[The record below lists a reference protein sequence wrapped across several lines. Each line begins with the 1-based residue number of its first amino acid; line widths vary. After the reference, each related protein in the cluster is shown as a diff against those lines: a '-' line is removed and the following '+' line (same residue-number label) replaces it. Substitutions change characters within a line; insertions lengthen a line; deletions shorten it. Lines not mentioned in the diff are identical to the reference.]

1 MTEIQKKQIHEMRR
15 YGCTYKHIAS
25 ALSLNAGTVKT
36 YCVRA
41 VQKGLDILPSPMA
54 NSLCKQCGTP
64 IEQIPKHKKKIF
76 CSKACSQKWWNSHVY
91 LVDRSS
97 KALYHFTC
105 IACGKQFSA
114 YGKADR
120 KYCSH
125 ECYINDRYYQEDD
138 HATCTV

>member
-1 MTEIQKKQIHEMRR
+1 MTEIQKHQIQEMRR

-41 VQKGLDILPSPMA
+41 VQKGLDISRDPIA

-64 IEQIPKHKKKIF
+64 IIQIPKRKKRIF
-76 CSKACSQKWWNSHVY
+76 CSKTCSQNWWNSHVY
-91 LVDRSS
+91 MVNRSS
-97 KALYHFTC
+97 KALFHFTC
-105 IACGKQFSA
+105 STCGKQFSA

-125 ECYINDRYYQEDD
+125 ECYINDRYHGEACDGR
-138 HATCTV
+138 

>member
-54 NSLCKQCGTP
+54 NSLCKQCG
-64 IEQIPKHKKKIF
+64 
-76 CSKACSQKWWNSHVY
+76 SKRQLAPNSPP
-91 LVDRSS
+91 S
-97 KALYHFTC
+97 
-105 IACGKQFSA
+105 
-114 YGKADR
+114 
-120 KYCSH
+120 
-125 ECYINDRYYQEDD
+125 
-138 HATCTV
+138 